1 MTIRRRIVAGV
12 GANAYGQIIT
22 IGIQLLA
29 LPVFLHY
36 WDARRYGA
44 WLMLSAVPSYF
55 SLADVGMVTTTG
67 NKMTMEIGRG
77 NFYSANRTFQSAL
90 VFMVCACA
98 AVFAVTVLVLAFVHL
113 PAVANAE
120 YRLTLGLLITA
131 ALLALFNGL
140 AEAVFRATGRYG
152 IGTMAGQSIRLLE
165 WLGGMLGLYLS
176 HGFVAVSLGMLM
188 ARGLGVCAMIGYAA
202 ISTRQIRWGVN
213 AATYSEMRAMVRP
226 AAMFMM
232 FPIVNALSFQGFTLL
247 VGGLF
252 GAINVAVFNTYR
264 TLARVTVQATS
275 TLSNAAAPEMSR
287 LYGGSNRESLAI
299 LFRRANLISG
309 LLAVGLPLGIGL
321 VGHRLIVIW
330 THSRIPYYP
339 SLLWPML
346 VYAGLS
352 SSWHVSRILLL
363 STNKHSRIAVISF
376 LVAVIGLGM
385 GWLAGEFI
393 SLDGVVWVLVVGEFV
408 MVVSANRLATQVL
421 RSKPLGPHE
430 LQNATV

>member
-188 ARGLGVCAMIGYAA
+188 QRY
-202 ISTRQIRWGVN
+202 
-213 AATYSEMRAMVRP
+213 RP
-226 AAMFMM
+226 ARYA
-232 FPIVNALSFQGFTLL
+232 GE
-247 VGGLF
+247 
-252 GAINVAVFNTYR
+252 
-264 TLARVTVQATS
+264 S
-275 TLSNAAAPEMSR
+275 TP
-287 LYGGSNRESLAI
+287 
-299 LFRRANLISG
+299 
-309 LLAVGLPLGIGL
+309 
-321 VGHRLIVIW
+321 RLIVKCAPW
-330 THSRIPYYP
+330 SGQQQC
-339 SLLWPML
+339 L
-346 VYAGLS
+346 
-352 SSWHVSRILLL
+352 
-363 STNKHSRIAVISF
+363 
-376 LVAVIGLGM
+376 
-385 GWLAGEFI
+385 
-393 SLDGVVWVLVVGEFV
+393 
-408 MVVSANRLATQVL
+408 
-421 RSKPLGPHE
+421 
-430 LQNATV
+430 

>member
-1 MTIRRRIVAGV
+1 
-12 GANAYGQIIT
+12 
-22 IGIQLLA
+22 
-29 LPVFLHY
+29 
-36 WDARRYGA
+36 
-44 WLMLSAVPSYF
+44 
-55 SLADVGMVTTTG
+55 
-67 NKMTMEIGRG
+67 
-77 NFYSANRTFQSAL
+77 
-90 VFMVCACA
+90 
-98 AVFAVTVLVLAFVHL
+98 
-113 PAVANAE
+113 
-120 YRLTLGLLITA
+120 
-131 ALLALFNGL
+131 
-140 AEAVFRATGRYG
+140 
-152 IGTMAGQSIRLLE
+152 
-165 WLGGMLGLYLS
+165 
-176 HGFVAVSLGMLM
+176 
-188 ARGLGVCAMIGYAA
+188 
-202 ISTRQIRWGVN
+202 
-213 AATYSEMRAMVRP
+213 
-226 AAMFMM
+226 MFMM